1 MALEDDVWE
10 AVRPPFRPT
19 YKADSNMAFA
29 AQLGRRSTSKA
40 GQGERYLSAAAARAQ
55 LARIVNRAP
64 EVLVKVT
71 GRPKGRGHTNAHLA
85 YISRHGKLGV
95 ETRDGEYLTTR
106 QEIAERAAE
115 WSDDAAWR
123 KTASVSSV
131 SMVFSMPEGT
141 DPDSV
146 LGAVRAL
153 ATRELGDNH
162 DYVMALHTDTER
174 PHVHLAVQAQGDDR
188 RRFNPGR
195 EQLFSFREQF
205 ALELRKRGIEA
216 SATPRRARGVG
227 RAGSSMALRQIRDR
241 YVIGAGAP
249 AREDLRAAQH
259 SVAVIRGQASHPAF
273 VDKAKARW
281 EAIRGAYAKASAA
294 LLKSDNKEDRALGK
308 GLAEFTASHG
318 GMEMTPES
326 LVRTYQKQMATI
338 EGIDKPSQTRSV
350 PDPNDPN
357 SIGDLSPKPPPMR
370 SR

>member
-1 MALEDDVWE
+1 MAFEDDVWE
-10 AVRPPFRPT
+10 AIKPPFRPR
-19 YKADSNMAFA
+19 YKADSNTAFA
-29 AQLGRRSTSKA
+29 AQFGGSKA
-40 GQGERYLSAAAARAQ
+40 GQGGKYLSAASARAH

-64 EVLVKVT
+64 EVVVKVT
-71 GRPKGRGHTNAHLA
+71 GRPKGRAHTNAHLA

-95 ETRDGEYLTTR
+95 ETRDGEFLTTK

-115 WSDDAAWR
+115 WSDDSAWR

-141 DPDSV
+141 DPESV

-153 ATRELGDNH
+153 AYRELGDNH

-188 RRFNPGR
+188 RRFNPRR
-195 EQLFSFREQF
+195 EELFRFREQF
-205 ALELRKRGIEA
+205 ALELRIRGIES

-227 RAGSSMALRQIRDR
+227 RGGSSMALRQIRDR

-259 SVAVIRGQASHPAF
+259 AVAVIRGQASHPPF
-273 VDKAKARW
+273 VVKAKARW
-281 EAIRGAYAKASAA
+281 EAICGSYAKASAA
-294 LLKSDNKEDRALGK
+294 LLKSDNKEDRRLGK

-318 GMEMTPES
+318 GVEMTPES
-326 LVRTYQKQMATI
+326 LVRTYQKQIASI
-338 EGIDKPSQTRSV
+338 GDLDRSSQAQAV
-350 PDPNDPN
+350 PDPNETTR
-357 SIGDLSPKPPPMR
+357 IGYLSPKPPPMR
-370 SR
+370 NR

>member
-10 AVRPPFRPT
+10 AIRPPFRPT
-19 YKADSNMAFA
+19 YKPDSNMAFA
-29 AQLGRRSTSKA
+29 AQLGRRSTSKV
-40 GQGERYLSAAAARAQ
+40 GQGERYLSAVAARAQ
-55 LARIVNRAP
+55 LARIVNRTP

-95 ETRDGEYLTTR
+95 ETRDGEFLTTK
-106 QEIAERAAE
+106 QEIADRAAE

-141 DPDSV
+141 DPESV

-153 ATRELGDNH
+153 ACRELGDNH

-259 SVAVIRGQASHPAF
+259 SVAVIRGQASHPQF

-294 LLKSDNKEDRALGK
+294 LLKSGSEDDRALGK
-308 GLAEFTASHG
+308 SLAEFTARNG
-318 GMEMTPES
+318 DVEMMPES
-326 LVRTYQKQMATI
+326 LVRTYQKQMASI
-338 EGIDKPSQTRSV
+338 EGIDKGSLE
-350 PDPNDPN
+350 PD
-357 SIGDLSPKPPPMR
+357 KPPPSR